1 MGQHMSGFMKSD
13 FIESIKH
20 NPVKITINE
29 KAPENKEEAPPEN
42 KEEAPPEN
50 KEEAPPDIY

>member
-1 MGQHMSGFMKSD
+1 MGQHMSAFMKSD

-29 KAPENKEEAPPEN
+29 KAPENKVEATPENKKEATPEN
-42 KEEAPPEN
+42 KEGS
-50 KEEAPPDIY
+50 PPDIY

>member
-1 MGQHMSGFMKSD
+1 MGQHMSVIMKSD

-29 KAPENKEEAPPEN
+29 KAPENKEGATLASYPTPE
-42 KEEAPPEN
+42 
-50 KEEAPPDIY
+50 